1 MNDEPSSD
9 RTPGDGVEQLRERIM
24 AATVDS
30 AEAAGVRGFSL
41 EDVATRAGV
50 SRTTIYNHF
59 PGGRSQLVEQTA
71 TWEIARFWGRLA
83 AAVEGLPT
91 LEDRLVAGLV
101 IGRKVM
107 TRSRILA
114 NLMDPDLQV
123 LLAAVRPSE
132 PIIHGVIR
140 DYMRDALVDEEE
152 AGNLVPGTDL
162 EATADY
168 LMRMLLSWLGSP
180 AGVDVTDEAEA
191 RRVVRSQFLAGV
203 LVDRSEQPG

>member
-1 MNDEPSSD
+1 MSGEP
-9 RTPGDGVEQLRERIM
+9 PIPGVEELRARIM
-24 AATVDS
+24 EATLAS
-30 AEAAGVRGFSL
+30 AEDAGVRGFSL

-83 AAVEGLPT
+83 AAVEALPT

-140 DYMRDALVDEEE
+140 DYMRDALADELA
-152 AGNLVPGTDL
+152 AGTLREGTDI
-162 EATADY
+162 EAASDY

-180 AGVDVTDEAEA
+180 AGVDLTDEAAA
-191 RRVVRSQFLAGV
+191 RRVVRSQFLVGILA
-203 LVDRSEQPG
+203 DRSE

>member
-1 MNDEPSSD
+1 VSGEP
-9 RTPGDGVEQLRERIM
+9 PIPGVEELRTRIM
-24 AATVDS
+24 EATLAS
-30 AEAAGVRGFSL
+30 AEDAGVRGFSL

-83 AAVEGLPT
+83 EAVQALPT

-140 DYMRDALVDEEE
+140 DYMRDALADELATGTLRE
-152 AGNLVPGTDL
+152 GTDI
-162 EATADY
+162 EAASDY

-180 AGVDVTDEAEA
+180 AGVDITDEAEA
-191 RRVVRSQFLAGV
+191 RRVVRSQFLVGILA
-203 LVDRSEQPG
+203 DRSEQLG